1 MVWTNKKV
9 WIGGGVGLLLI
20 VALVTAGLLWHHHA
34 QPKPLADVK
43 QTAGNHTIS
52 LNQPSD
58 SDSNSGGLSVSGQ
71 ADSLGQ
77 LTGGSSGDQ
86 SQGTGNGNSGSSS
99 GGDVNPASFSQYD
112 KYKSSQNA
120 LFGDI
125 QQGSGAALAAGQ
137 KASIYYKVWLTNG
150 ALVDQSPVSSSGQ
163 PQPFSFTLGGHQV
176 ILGLEQGVA
185 GMKVGGKRLVIV
197 PPAVGYGSQG
207 QGAIPANAVLVFE
220 VQLLS
225 AQ

>member
-1 MVWTNKKV
+1 MIALV
-9 WIGGGVGLLLI
+9 IGGLI
-20 VALVTAGLLWHHHA
+20 LWHGHHHKK
-34 QPKPLADVK
+34 QLADAK
-43 QTAGNHTIS
+43 QTVGNHTIS
-52 LNQPSD
+52 LDQSTGG
-58 SDSNSGGLSVSGQ
+58 DSNSGGLSVSGQ

-77 LTGGSSGDQ
+77 LEGGSGGDQ
-86 SQGTGNGNSGSSS
+86 SQGTSGNGSSS
-99 GGDVNPASFSQYD
+99 SGDVDPASFSAYN
-112 KYKSSQNA
+112 KYQSSRNA

-125 QQGSGAALAAGQ
+125 QAGSGPALAVGQ
-137 KASIYYKVWLTNG
+137 KASVYYKVWLTNG
-150 ALVDQSPVSSSGQ
+150 ALVDQSPVSSGGQ
-163 PQPFSFTLGGHQV
+163 PQPFSFTLGSHQV

-207 QGAIPANAVLVFE
+207 QGSIPANAVLVFE